1 MSSGYKVVAG
11 IFYGL
16 EWQGANLC
24 AQKKPKEERVTDHS
38 SETKPWKPRS
48 EPGTGRF
55 LPICGIA
62 VAFLTC
68 CVYV

>member
-24 AQKKPKEERVTDHS
+24 AQKKPKEERVTD
-38 SETKPWKPRS
+38 RS
-48 EPGTGRF
+48 NDAKMQSLRKLNPGNQG
-55 LPICGIA
+55 PNPEQA
-62 VAFLTC
+62 AFCQFVELQ
-68 CVYV
+68 